1 MIDFTTPDHPDLF
14 KQLVQDSLR
23 GLRGM
28 ERVAKITLACALASW
43 RGERQESHHV
53 LLQATNGVAK
63 STLAENVNRALLGPE
78 LVKHYEANREPVALR
93 RVQGNPE
100 LMPSDLVGGDML
112 GDGRKLVFKHGPLT
126 ADDPPTFLVMAGE
139 IKPTGPR

>member
-63 STLAENVNRALLGPE
+63 STLAENVNRALLGPQ
-78 LVKHYEANREPVALR
+78 LVRHYDANADRVALR
-93 RVQGNPE
+93 RLQDSP
-100 LMPSDLVGGDML
+100 
-112 GDGRKLVFKHGPLT
+112 PLLPHDH
-126 ADDPPTFLVMAGE
+126 A
-139 IKPTGPR
+139 